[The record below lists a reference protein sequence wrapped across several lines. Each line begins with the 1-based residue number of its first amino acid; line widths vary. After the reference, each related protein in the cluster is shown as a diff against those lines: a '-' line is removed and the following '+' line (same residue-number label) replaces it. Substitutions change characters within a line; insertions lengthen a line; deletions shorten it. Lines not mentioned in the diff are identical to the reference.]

1 MTFPFFE
8 TVETQLPSS
17 EPHSLR
23 TNGSQTTR
31 HYISNG
37 SPEGAITAVGGST
50 CTDATTGIH
59 WRKQTGSGNTGWALQ
74 SGRVTRVDTAS
85 AAQEV
90 TFDGY
95 ENELRTYRSEGE
107 NTLTILAGS
116 GKTFAGGGTYIS
128 IDSNNDS
135 ITLMLSGGVI
145 EIVATSPAGG
155 GIADGDKGDIT
166 VSASGS
172 TWTID
177 SDSVT
182 TAKIAN
188 AAVTDAKLASNSVV
202 TAKIADNQ
210 VTNAKLA
217 NMTTQT
223 FKGRRTSGT
232 GDPEDITIA
241 QARLMLRKA
250 KYALTFST
258 SQNWDLDNGLYQV
271 LTATNNFT
279 LNFPSN
285 AAEGET
291 AFIYLTHNSAY
302 TLTLASGFKTPGG
315 NPIVLSTGT
324 GAVDRLMFFFDTD
337 ITCTVTILQDIK

>member
-8 TVETQLPSS
+8 TVETQVPSS

-135 ITLMLSGGVI
+135 ITLMLSGSVI

-182 TAKIAN
+182 
-188 AAVTDAKLASNSVV
+188 

-337 ITCTVTILQDIK
+337 TTCTVTILQDIK